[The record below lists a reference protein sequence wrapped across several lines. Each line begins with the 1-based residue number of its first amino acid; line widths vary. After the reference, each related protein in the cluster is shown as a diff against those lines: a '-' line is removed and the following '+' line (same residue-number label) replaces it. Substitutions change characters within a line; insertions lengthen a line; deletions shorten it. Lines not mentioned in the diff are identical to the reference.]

1 MLVMFYIYG
10 MISLYHGLGTIPTL
24 PTCFFTVKAQKKIR
38 DNQLN
43 CDLPLLP
50 YHEVEQ
56 DNMATITTSL
66 DHQAGPI
73 ESATGADISASNTD
87 VEKQN
92 DSPPFEKE
100 ASSAFKALGWLDRL
114 LALCILLA
122 MIIGVLLGK
131 FVPSIGPALQKG
143 KFVGVSV
150 PIGT

>member
-1 MLVMFYIYG
+1 
-10 MISLYHGLGTIPTL
+10 
-24 PTCFFTVKAQKKIR
+24 
-38 DNQLN
+38 
-43 CDLPLLP
+43 
-50 YHEVEQ
+50 
-56 DNMATITTSL
+56 MATITTSL

-73 ESATGADISASNTD
+73 EFATGTDISASNTD

-92 DSPPFEKE
+92 DSLPFKKE
-100 ASSAFKALGWLDRL
+100 TSSAFKALGWLDRL
-114 LALCILLA
+114 LAHWILLA